1 MKIGNNKHKNMLMY
15 LTHNS
20 EFKFNWR
27 LGNIWCM
34 QYYVMDLGF
43 VLVGDIDLESIYVS
57 NDKSINDTPY
67 SSFSWNH

>member
-1 MKIGNNKHKNMLMY
+1 
-15 LTHNS
+15 
-20 EFKFNWR
+20 
-27 LGNIWCM
+27 M